1 MMDPPPQ
8 KKKYY
13 NFPKKVTIYPQFV
26 KMSRKYAPIID
37 CCESHLRN
45 FVVES
50 SSVPGLGGGVEGK
63 LIFVMPVFF
72 PSCVTATRPL
82 HSNVV
87 Q

>member
-1 MMDPPPQ
+1 MMDPPP

-37 CCESHLRN
+37 CRESHFRN

-50 SSVPGLGGGVEGK
+50 SSVPGLGVGVEGK
-63 LIFVMPVFF
+63 LIFAM
-72 PSCVTATRPL
+72 
-82 HSNVV
+82 
-87 Q
+87 